1 MHVLSLERRAAVV
14 SHLTDCGSVRAT
26 SRQTGV
32 HKTTILSLILKLGEG
47 CRWLHNRLVRGL
59 HVGRVEADEMH
70 AYIHTREQNLG
81 RDAAPEH
88 GETWLYLAVAS
99 TSKLILSYHVGDARD
114 EANCDVFIRDLRG
127 RLATIPLLNTD
138 GLTAYEAPV
147 ARWFGTRGGPGG
159 GVDYAQLVKNFSG
172 KRRAKDYDRYA
183 PAKSGKPLTTKR
195 AVYGDPDLETCS
207 TSFVERTNLSVRNY
221 LKRFARRGTGF
232 SKSLRHHSAMIAIF
246 VAWFNFCRVHETL
259 RCTPAMEAGLASHV
273 WTVAE
278 LVEVALG
285 AEPCDPPSPEP
296 LKPRPEAP
304 KATEKQTSTGAR
316 LRVVQGGKA
325 PQKQTTI
332 WTVLREAKRQGEDQ
346 GKPPPDI
353 PRGGGPEGPDA

>member
-1 MHVLSLERRAAVV
+1 MEHPAGEGKPMNVLPMERRVAVV
-14 SHLTDCGSVRAT
+14 SMLTDCGSVRAT

-47 CRWLHNRLVRGL
+47 CQRLHNRLVRGIRA
-59 HVGRVEADEMH
+59 GRVEADEMH
-70 AYIHTREQNLG
+70 SYVHTREQNLKPG
-81 RDAAPEH
+81 ALPEH
-88 GETWLYLAVAS
+88 GESWLYLAIAS
-99 TSKLILSYHVGDARD
+99 TSKLILSYHVGEARD

-138 GLTAYEAPV
+138 GLTAYEGPV
-147 ARWFGTRGGPGG
+147 ARWFGVQGGPGG

-183 PAKSGKPLTTKR
+183 PAKSGQPLTVKR
-195 AVYGDPDLETCS
+195 AVFGVHDLDSCS

-273 WTVAE
+273 WSVAE

-285 AEPCDPPSPEP
+285 SEPCEPPSPEP

-304 KATEKQTSTGAR
+304 KATEKVTSTGAR
-316 LRVVQGGKA
+316 LRAIDGGKA

-332 WTVLREAKRQGEDQ
+332 WTVLREAQRKEEE
-346 GKPPPDI
+346 PPRDT
-353 PRGGGPEGPDA
+353 

>member
-1 MHVLSLERRAAVV
+1 LAKRAAVV

-47 CRWLHNRLVRGL
+47 CQRLHNKLVRGL

-70 AYIHTREQNLG
+70 SYVHTREQNLKPG
-81 RDAAPEH
+81 APPEH
-88 GETWLYLAVAS
+88 GESWLYLAIAS
-99 TSKLILSYHVGDARD
+99 TSKLILSYHVGEARD
-114 EANCDVFIRDLRG
+114 ETNCEVFIRDLRG

-138 GLTAYEAPV
+138 GLSAYEGPV
-147 ARWFGTRGGPGG
+147 ARWFGIQGGPGG

-183 PAKSGKPLTTKR
+183 PAKGGKPLTTKR
-195 AVYGDPDLETCS
+195 AVYGNPDLETCS

-232 SKSLRHHSAMIAIF
+232 SKTLRHHSAMIAIF

-273 WTVAE
+273 WSVEE
-278 LVEVALG
+278 LVEAALA
-285 AEPCDPPSPEP
+285 AEPCEAPSPEP
-296 LKPRPEAP
+296 LKPRSEAQ
-304 KATEKQTSTGAR
+304 KVTEKQTSTGAR
-316 LRVVQGGKA
+316 LRVIDGGKA
-325 PQKQTTI
+325 LPKQTTI
-332 WTVLREAKRQGEDQ
+332 WTVLKEAQRQEER
-346 GKPPPDI
+346 GKTPPDDL
-353 PRGGGPEGPDA
+353 PDGTG

>member
-47 CRWLHNRLVRGL
+47 CRWLHNRTVRGL

-70 AYIHTREQNLG
+70 SYVHTREQNLKPG
-81 RDAAPEH
+81 SLPEH
-88 GETWLYLAVAS
+88 GESWLYLAIAS
-99 TSKLILSYHVGDARD
+99 TSKLILSYHVGEARD
-114 EANCDVFIRDLRG
+114 EANCEVFIRDLRG
-127 RLATIPLLNTD
+127 RVATVPLLNTD
-138 GLTAYEAPV
+138 GLTAYEGPV

-183 PAKSGKPLTTKR
+183 PAKSGQPLTTKR
-195 AVYGDPDLETCS
+195 PVYGSPDLESCS

-232 SKSLRHHSAMIAIF
+232 SKSLRHHAAMVAIF
-246 VAWFNFCRVHETL
+246 VAWFNFCRVHDTRAL
-259 RCTPAMEAGLASHV
+259 HAGH
-273 WTVAE
+273 
-278 LVEVALG
+278 G
-285 AEPCDPPSPEP
+285 G
-296 LKPRPEAP
+296 
-304 KATEKQTSTGAR
+304 GAR
-316 LRVVQGGKA
+316 LARLDGGRACRGGARRRALRPALTRGPQAPPRGAQGDREGDEHGSTPARRPGRQGTTEADDDLDGAQGGAAARGARQA
-325 PQKQTTI
+325 PA
-332 WTVLREAKRQGEDQ
+332 RYAGR
-346 GKPPPDI
+346 
-353 PRGGGPEGPDA
+353 R

>member
-1 MHVLSLERRAAVV
+1 MNVLSLERRAAVV

-47 CRWLHNRLVRGL
+47 CRRLHNKLVRGL

-114 EANCDVFIRDLRG
+114 EANCDAFIRDLRG

-138 GLTAYEAPV
+138 GLSAYEGPV
-147 ARWFGTRGGPGG
+147 ARWFGVQGGPGG

-172 KRRAKDYDRYA
+172 KRGKRDYDRYA
-183 PAKSGKPLTTKR
+183 PATGKALTTKR
-195 AVYGDPDLETCS
+195 AVYGDPDLGSCS

-221 LKRFARRGTGF
+221 LKRFARRGTGS
-232 SKSLRHHSAMIAIF
+232 SKTLRHHAAMVSIF
-246 VAWFNFCRVHETL
+246 AFWFNFCRVHETL
-259 RCTPAMEAGLASHV
+259 RCTPAMESGLASRV
-273 WTVAE
+273 WSVE
-278 LVEVALG
+278 DLVEAALA
-285 AEPCDPPSPEP
+285 AEPCEAPSPEP
-296 LKPRPEAP
+296 LKPRGDA
-304 KATEKQTSTGAR
+304 KRATEKQTSTGAR
-316 LRVVQGGKA
+316 LRVIDGGKA
-325 PQKQTTI
+325 PQKQATLA
-332 WTVLREAKRQGEDQ
+332 TVLREAQRQEGR
-346 GKPPPDI
+346 GKPPPDT
-353 PRGGGPEGPDA
+353 PRGGPAGGAS